1 MSFILVLN
9 TSTLMPQITIGDETI
24 EPMVIYQTKPV
35 ELSAFP
41 RATWLN
47 CWLHNL
53 GEISQYDFTVI
64 SPYLKTQKG
73 KFSIKVSETGLGTHY
88 VVSYRYYWVKRLC
101 ALLGLWDDNLYL
113 GKDFDGKEVNVSCFA
128 DSVD

>member
-1 MSFILVLN
+1 MSFILGLATN
-9 TSTLMPQITIGDETI
+9 SLMPQLAIGDDMV

-41 RATWLN
+41 KAGWLN

-53 GEISQYDFTVI
+53 GEISQYDFSVI

-73 KFSIKVSETGLGTHY
+73 KFSIKVSET
-88 VVSYRYYWVKRLC
+88 
-101 ALLGLWDDNLYL
+101 
-113 GKDFDGKEVNVSCFA
+113 E
-128 DSVD
+128 

>member
-35 ELSAFP
+35 ELSVFP
-41 RATWLN
+41 RAGWLN

-73 KFSIKVSETGLGTHY
+73 KFSIKVSDTGLGTRY
-88 VVSYRYYWVKRLC
+88 VVSYRYYWIKRLC
-101 ALLGLWDDNLYL
+101 ALVGLWDDKLYL
-113 GKDFDGKEVNVSCFA
+113 GKDFDGKEVNISCFA
-128 DSVD
+128 GSID